1 MGKRANLDTT
11 KKKKK
16 KAAIDSFDVKCCVYC
31 VSNKVTRRKLTC
43 FLTERLRASW
53 YFRPFPILVFFACF
67 SIPRS
72 KQKRT
77 AIFSFTSLTY
87 LRRDFTGND
96 PELDPNRAPEP
107 PTKAL
112 DKPAPRVGK
121 RDAPKEAPSQPRE
134 NTGRRGQ
141 RFQGN
146 EAGMSVIP

>member
-1 MGKRANLDTT
+1 M
-11 KKKKK
+11 
-16 KAAIDSFDVKCCVYC
+16 
-31 VSNKVTRRKLTC
+31 TRSKLTVNLL
-43 FLTERLRASW
+43 LTERLRASW
-53 YFRPFPILVFFACF
+53 YFRPFPILVIFACF

-77 AIFSFTSLTY
+77 AIFSSTSLTY

-121 RDAPKEAPSQPRE
+121 RDAPKEAPAQQQQQPQQPRE

-146 EAGMSVIP
+146 EAGMCMIS

>member
-1 MGKRANLDTT
+1 M
-11 KKKKK
+11 
-16 KAAIDSFDVKCCVYC
+16 
-31 VSNKVTRRKLTC
+31 TRSKLTVNLL
-43 FLTERLRASW
+43 LTERLRASW
-53 YFRPFPILVFFACF
+53 YFRPFPILVIFACF
-67 SIPRS
+67 SIPRN

-77 AIFSFTSLTY
+77 AIFSSTSLTY

-121 RDAPKEAPSQPRE
+121 RDAPKEAPAQQQQQQPRE

-146 EAGMSVIP
+146 EAGMCMIS